1 MIFFVLIILKL
12 LVVVFPYFYCWD
24 VPADICGID
33 PFEIRKGGKKILHR
47 NLNNV
52 KAGVA
57 FIIQNFRKNI
67 TNHVSFIYS
76 DKLIFFVEWLTQIY
90 AERSEK
96 SGIGIT
102 PITLRGS
109 VD

>member
-1 MIFFVLIILKL
+1 M
-12 LVVVFPYFYCWD
+12 
-24 VPADICGID
+24 VPVSICGIN
-33 PFEIRKGGKKILHR
+33 PFEIHNVEKKILHR

-52 KAGVA
+52 GAGFA

-76 DKLIFFVEWLTQIY
+76 DKLIFFVEWLTQLY

-96 SGIGIT
+96 SGMGIT